1 MRQGRIVKK
10 AIEEGEPNLNL
21 YMFWALKG
29 HSLSE
34 MALWTPLEKSFM
46 TAAALVYLEK
56 AAADG
61 E

>member
-1 MRQGRIVKK
+1 
-10 AIEEGEPNLNL
+10 
-21 YMFWALKG
+21 MFWALKG
-29 HSLSE
+29 HSLRE

-46 TAAALVYLEK
+46 TAAALVYMEK